1 MEFNILNP
9 GEIESLPQ
17 VRWNF
22 EDLKRYALEKAQEYK
37 SIAYTEDDVKAMKSD
52 RADINRFIN
61 AIEDERKK
69 KKKEYM
75 APYTAFEDQVKEV
88 LQPLREAEAL
98 IAKGLKEIDDRWKE
112 ERKQKVREIY
122 NKVIGD
128 LAEIVPFESVLCES
142 QFKKSVSLKAI
153 EESFTN
159 LFDRVRSDLTEIEAL
174 PEKYQASALRAYKAG
189 GRDLSAALAEVR
201 RIQQDEAVI
210 EERRKRQEE
219 LKGQVLKACESID
232 AEKERAQ
239 AKPAESNTQET
250 QEASQDEEPILEL
263 VFKVRGTREQILAL
277 RDFMKATDIKF
288 GRVG

>member
-61 AIEDERKK
+61 AIEDERTK

-159 LFDRVRSDLTEIEAL
+159 LFDRVHSDLTEIEAL

-210 EERRKRQEE
+210 EERRKKQEE
-219 LKGQVLKACESID
+219 MKGQVLAACKSID
-232 AEKERAQ
+232 AERAAQ
-239 AKPAESNTQET
+239 AAEDRNPTQPQAPE
-250 QEASQDEEPILEL
+250 QDPEEPILQIRFQ
-263 VFKVRGTREQILAL
+263 VYGTREQILAL
-277 RDFMKATDIKF
+277 RDYMNAMSIRFERI
-288 GRVG
+288 R